1 MASVIHTLL
10 FDLGGVLV
18 DWDGT
23 RPLVEGSNHTLTVEQ
38 ARRFW
43 LESPSVRAFE
53 TGRITAERFAE
64 GAVGELGLPMEPE
77 QFLRAFASWDKGPM
91 PGAISLLKTL
101 RRKYTL
107 ACLSN
112 NNVIHW
118 NRPRLRKLLAFFQ
131 YCFVSFKT
139 GVLKP
144 DHDAF
149 QYALD
154 RMAISPGTIIF
165 FDDNPECI
173 ESARQMGFRAIEVKG
188 VEDVKKALRGL
199 G

>member
-1 MASVIHTLL
+1 MASVIHALL

-18 DWDGT
+18 GWNGT
-23 RPLVEGSNHTLTVEQ
+23 RPLIELSNSTLTPEQ

-64 GAVGELGLPMEPE
+64 GVIAELGLPMKPGP
-77 QFLRAFASWDKGPM
+77 FLRAFATWDTGPM
-91 PGAISLLKTL
+91 PGAVSLLKAL
-101 RRKYTL
+101 RRTYAL

-112 NNVIHW
+112 NNAIHW
-118 NRPRLRKLLAFFQ
+118 HRPGLRKLLAFFQ
-131 YCFVSFKT
+131 YCFVSFET

-144 DHDAF
+144 DRDAF
-149 QYALD
+149 EYAL
-154 RMAISPGTIIF
+154 RKMAMPPETIVF
-165 FDDNPECI
+165 FDDNPECV
-173 ESARQMGFRAIEVKG
+173 ESARQAGLNAYEVKG
-188 VEDVKKALRGL
+188 VSDVKQTLRRL